1 MQVNLSSLARAQ
13 GIRRQRIVLRPVQPT
28 LGDERELL
36 GIYGDTVRIWLE
48 GIPRIIAAYNAS
60 PLTNDADGAQLQW
73 LIDQVERQADD
84 TILYQTEKLGRWVS
98 KVGTR
103 NMGKTI
109 SGVKSATGVDI
120 APYIRLRDVQPYLE
134 QSIRQNVALISNVNA
149 DAKRRVEEAVYEAI
163 ANRKNKKWLTDRI
176 AKEMGITKR
185 RARIIAGDQ
194 THKLNA
200 ALNKYRNE
208 QLGIEAYIWRTMR
221 DESVRAAHEAREGKT
236 FRWSEPPS
244 DGHPGHPINCRC
256 SAAAVLDLEDDDG

>member
-1 MQVNLSSLARAQ
+1 MQVNLASLVRAQ
-13 GIRRQRIVLRPVQPT
+13 GVRRKRIVLRPVQPT

-36 GIYGDTVRIWLE
+36 GIYGDTVRIWVE
-48 GIPRIIAAYNAS
+48 AIPGIIAAYNTS

-73 LIDQVERQADD
+73 LIDQVERKADD

-149 DAKRRVEEAVYEAI
+149 DTKRRVEEAVYEAL
-163 ANRKNKKWLTDRI
+163 ANRRNKKWLTDRI

-194 THKLNA
+194 THKLNS
-200 ALNKYRNE
+200 ALNRYRNE
-208 QLGIEAYIWRTMR
+208 QLGIEAYIWRTR
-221 DESVRAAHEAREGKT
+221 LDNAVRHAHRVREGKR
-236 FRWSEPPS
+236 FFWSEPPS

-256 SAAAVLDLEDDDG
+256 SAAAVLDLEEDDG

>member
-1 MQVNLSSLARAQ
+1 MNVNLPSLARAQ
-13 GIRRQRIVLRPVQPT
+13 GIRRKRIVLRPVQPT

-36 GIYGDTVRIWLE
+36 GIYGDTVRVWLD
-48 GIPRIIAAYNAS
+48 GIPRIIAEYNTS
-60 PLTNDADGAQLQW
+60 PLTTDADGAQLQW
-73 LIDQVERQADD
+73 LIDQVERQADN
-84 TILYQTEKLGRWVS
+84 TILYQTERLGRWVS

-149 DAKRRVEEAVYEAI
+149 DTKRRVEEAVYEAL
-163 ANRKNKKWLTDRI
+163 ANRRSKKWLTDRI

-200 ALNKYRNE
+200 ALNQYRNE
-208 QLGIEAYIWRTMR
+208 QLGIEAYIWRTRR
-221 DESVRAAHEAREGKT
+221 DDRVREAHRVREGKT
-236 FRWSEPPS
+236 FLWSDPPE
-244 DGHPGHPINCRC
+244 DGHPGHPIACRC
-256 SAAAVLDLEDDDG
+256 SAAAILDVGENG